1 MSDELRLLY
10 YRSKQMSKP
19 SYKALPWCAE
29 LEPPLLRKF
38 EAAVLVALKHL
49 GQLGCGA
56 RVYDDGVLLVVE
68 AKTARIE
75 VGTTYCAKASVH
87 HYYFSMVK
95 SRLININVGTTLHQF
110 VHIIEHTIGR

>member
-1 MSDELRLLY
+1 
-10 YRSKQMSKP
+10 MSKP

-29 LEPPLLRKF
+29 LEPPLLRKL

-68 AKTARIE
+68 AKTARI
-75 VGTTYCAKASVH
+75 
-87 HYYFSMVK
+87 
-95 SRLININVGTTLHQF
+95 
-110 VHIIEHTIGR
+110 

>member
-1 MSDELRLLY
+1 
-10 YRSKQMSKP
+10 MSKP

-29 LEPPLLRKF
+29 LEPPLLRKL

-56 RVYDDGVLLVVE
+56 RVYDDGVLLVVK

-75 VGTTYCAKASVH
+75 VGTA
-87 HYYFSMVK
+87 
-95 SRLININVGTTLHQF
+95 Q
-110 VHIIEHTIGR
+110 IGRAHV

>member
-75 VGTTYCAKASVH
+75 VGAANSAEAPVNHYNLGVMKAW
-87 HYYFSMVK
+87 
-95 SRLININVGTTLHQF
+95 LININVRASLH
-110 VHIIEHTIGR
+110 